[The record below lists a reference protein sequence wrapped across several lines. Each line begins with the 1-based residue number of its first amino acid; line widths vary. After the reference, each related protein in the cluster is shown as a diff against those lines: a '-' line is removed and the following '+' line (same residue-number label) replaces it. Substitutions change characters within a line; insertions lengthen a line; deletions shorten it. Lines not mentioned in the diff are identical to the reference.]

1 MPVRSGSE
9 SVGPSWSCMRS
20 KATSSATALTAASL
34 RAGPFWRDGTVTS
47 ARPEAARLA
56 ELTKTNGSSR

>member
-1 MPVRSGSE
+1 
-9 SVGPSWSCMRS
+9 MRS

-34 RAGPFWRDGTVTS
+34 RAGPFSRDGTVTS

-56 ELTKTNGSSR
+56 ELTKTKGSSR